1 MTKAKQQAVSDDTA
15 IAYHYVGGFYI
26 HGVPARDL
34 TLDEARQYAEVIT
47 QQQLLTGL
55 TLYQRSEVTEVAPA
69 DAEPAEE

>member
-1 MTKAKQQAVSDDTA
+1 MTKHKQTATFDGTA

-34 TLDEARQYAEVIT
+34 TLDEAQQYAELIT

-55 TLYQRSEVTEVAPA
+55 TLYQRSEVPEVAPA
-69 DAEPAEE
+69 DDEPAEE